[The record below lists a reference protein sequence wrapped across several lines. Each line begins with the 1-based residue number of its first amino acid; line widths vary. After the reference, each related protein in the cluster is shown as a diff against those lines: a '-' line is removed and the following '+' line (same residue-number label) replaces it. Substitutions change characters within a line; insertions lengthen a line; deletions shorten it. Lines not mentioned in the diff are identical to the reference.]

1 MTTLSLSPPFHHS
14 PTVLRVFLTLQVNY
28 VFSHDRTCWVAFVV
42 SRVAYTRVVER
53 VAREYRVVY
62 GVGFKKAIR
71 GAPVTITWSPCTVSD
86 IYLSYD
92 SWSFVLSVV
101 NSRFRSTRFEL
112 ISYEKRF
119 FESIKK
125 KYIHIYIYKV
135 TVDRY
140 RSQLWFL
147 FVHKRDT
154 IARCVST
161 TCSKVG

>member
-101 NSRFRSTRFEL
+101 NSRFRSTIWINIVWETIFR
-112 ISYEKRF
+112 ID
-119 FESIKK
+119 KK
-125 KYIHIYIYKV
+125 KNIYTYIYKV

-147 FVHKRDT
+147 FVHERDT

>member
-101 NSRFRSTRFEL
+101 NSRFRSTIWINIVWETIFR
-112 ISYEKRF
+112 ID
-119 FESIKK
+119 KK
-125 KYIHIYIYKV
+125 KNIYTYIYKV

-140 RSQLWFL
+140 RGQLWFL